1 MKLTENLRKDL
12 VKDLRPKSAVTL
24 LETSTVREA
33 VDALQREMAGCA
45 ILCDQDGLAVGI
57 FTERDVIRRVIGEK
71 VDPDSPMKTVMS
83 TDLATVKLSDP
94 ITTAINLLHNRGLR
108 HLPVID
114 DHGRPTGVVSVKR
127 VMEYLV
133 EHSPEAVYNLPP
145 TPSPALGSREG
156 A

>member
-1 MKLTENLRKDL
+1 MKLTENLRKDR
-12 VKDLRPKSAVTL
+12 VSDLRPRPAVTL
-24 LETSTVREA
+24 LENVSVRDA
-33 VDALQREMAGCA
+33 VDTLQREMAGCA
-45 ILCDQDGLAVGI
+45 ILCDPEGRAVGI
-57 FTERDVIRRVIGEK
+57 FTERDVLRRVIGEK
-71 VDPDSPMKTVMS
+71 VDPDSPMTTVMS

-94 ITTAINLLHNRGLR
+94 ITTAINLLHTRGLR

-114 DHGRPTGVVSVKR
+114 EDGRPTGVVSVKR

-145 TPSPALGSREG
+145 TTSPALGSREG